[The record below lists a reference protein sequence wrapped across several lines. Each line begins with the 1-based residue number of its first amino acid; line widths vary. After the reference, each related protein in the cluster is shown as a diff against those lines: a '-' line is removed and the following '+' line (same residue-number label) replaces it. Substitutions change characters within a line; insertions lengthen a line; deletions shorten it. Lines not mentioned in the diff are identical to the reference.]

1 MKYLLAACLC
11 LAATGSA
18 LAGAP
23 ADAVRYF
30 YRNIGSETEPDNRA
44 RFTGGAEAA
53 LDANERAAS
62 AGGSGCIDFILALDS
77 QDLDQ
82 SEIDSSLTL
91 TEAANGSTANVT
103 ADFTLFRQ
111 PHQVEWSLQQVDG
124 VWKVAD
130 IASRTGNWRLSTLRC
145 R

>member
-11 LAATGSA
+11 LLGTGSA
-18 LAGAP
+18 LAGP
-23 ADAVRYF
+23 PSDAVRYF
-30 YRNIGSETEPDNRA
+30 YRNIGSEAEPDNRG
-44 RFTGGAEAA
+44 RFTGGALAT

-62 AGGSGCIDFILALDS
+62 AGGAACIDFIPALDS

-82 SEIDSSLTL
+82 DEIDSSLNL
-91 TEAANGSTANVT
+91 TEVLNGPTVLVT

-111 PHQVEWSLQQVDG
+111 PHRVEWSLQEVNG

-130 IASRTGNWRLSTLRC
+130 IASQAGGWRLSALRC